1 MNSRFFHTKASNHR
15 KKNWL
20 VALQNDAG
28 EWVEGY
34 LLDAHIVDYFQAIFQ
49 ANNEKGPKDFLL
61 KMGPRIIETMSRDLS
76 RDFTKDELKVA
87 PKKMHPTK
95 ASELDGMTPYSSNA
109 TGTLWARPSQEFYYL
124 HVTEVRFSML

>member
-1 MNSRFFHTKASNHR
+1 MWKQKSRVIWLKDCDMNSRFFHASNHR

-61 KMGPRIIETMSRDLS
+61 KMGPRIIEIMSRDLS
-76 RDFTKDELKVA
+76 RDFMKDKLKVA
-87 PKKMHPTK
+87 PKQMHPTK
-95 ASELDGMTPYSSNA
+95 ASELDGMIPYSSNA
-109 TGTLWARPSQEFYYL
+109 TGTLWA
-124 HVTEVRFSML
+124 